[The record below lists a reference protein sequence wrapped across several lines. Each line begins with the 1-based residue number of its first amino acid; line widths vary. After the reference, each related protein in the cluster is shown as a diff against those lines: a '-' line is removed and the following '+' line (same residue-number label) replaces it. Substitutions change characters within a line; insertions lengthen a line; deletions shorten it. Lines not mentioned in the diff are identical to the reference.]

1 MHHLS
6 HLCRPGRPIITPAC
20 KYWSTAPV
28 CMCYFKMP
36 RPVISMLMIV
46 IAKATGSAW
55 LFKACGY
62 QWEAGRPSTQIQT
75 CTREVGSGA
84 GWCSNEGALGLVG
97 SNLQAGSLP
106 AVCLS
111 PSELAN
117 VFVISP
123 GLRYVCVR
131 GGWGKVTSYAPWSA
145 LRLHVA
151 WSNVSGM
158 FVCCVCAHVLLP
170 ISKREV
176 RLCSC
181 RHSGQMTSAFAPQNL
196 GNFTFLST

>member
-62 QWEAGRPSTQIQT
+62 QWEAGRHKYKHAHARLGRGQAGVLMRVLWGSLGQIFRQDHFLLSVCHPQSSPT
-75 CTREVGSGA
+75 SSLFPRDCGMYVCAVAEER
-84 GWCSNEGALGLVG
+84 WRHMRPGALLD
-97 SNLQAGSLP
+97 
-106 AVCLS
+106 CMS
-111 PSELAN
+111 PD
-117 VFVISP
+117 
-123 GLRYVCVR
+123 
-131 GGWGKVTSYAPWSA
+131 
-145 LRLHVA
+145 
-151 WSNVSGM
+151 
-158 FVCCVCAHVLLP
+158 
-170 ISKREV
+170 
-176 RLCSC
+176 
-181 RHSGQMTSAFAPQNL
+181 QM
-196 GNFTFLST
+196 

>member
-84 GWCSNEGALGLVG
+84 GWCSNEGALGRGWVKSSGRITSCCLSVTLRARQRLRYFPG
-97 SNLQAGSLP
+97 T
-106 AVCLS
+106 AVCMCARWLRKGD
-111 PSELAN
+111 
-117 VFVISP
+117 VI
-123 GLRYVCVR
+123 C
-131 GGWGKVTSYAPWSA
+131 A
-145 LRLHVA
+145 LE
-151 WSNVSGM
+151 SS
-158 FVCCVCAHVLLP
+158 
-170 ISKREV
+170 
-176 RLCSC
+176 
-181 RHSGQMTSAFAPQNL
+181 
-196 GNFTFLST
+196 